1 MHKVEHIF
9 FCLSAYVLSH
19 FSHVQLFVTLW
30 TVSRQAP
37 LTMGLSRQ
45 EYWSGLP
52 CPPPGDLLDPGI
64 QPESPGEGRQALHH
78 WATSEVIYCCCSV
91 AQSCLTLCDPMDC
104 STPGLLA
111 PHHLPTFDHVHV
123 HFIREAMCV
132 NIPWIA
138 GSYGVALNIGAICL
152 IFF

>member
-45 EYWSGLP
+45 EYWSRLP
-52 CPPPGDLLDPGI
+52 CPPPGDLPY
-64 QPESPGEGRQALHH
+64 
-78 WATSEVIYCCCSV
+78 SEVKPRSLMSPVLAGEFFTTGIIWEAPDNSSGIYC
-91 AQSCLTLCDPMDC
+91 QL
-104 STPGLLA
+104 
-111 PHHLPTFDHVHV
+111 
-123 HFIREAMCV
+123 
-132 NIPWIA
+132 
-138 GSYGVALNIGAICL
+138 
-152 IFF
+152 